1 MKKENGFYVYH
12 QPPVRRPCAD
22 SEYVYVVKANCEHPV
37 NTNCDEIV
45 NGMVLESEV
54 ENWCSV
60 ILHPCSCKDGEQTVF
75 GQTYYKFKRICKNK
89 YLYIV
94 VEPNCD

>member
-12 QPPVRRPCAD
+12 QPPVRQPYAD
-22 SEYVYVVKANCEHPV
+22 LEHVYVVEANCEHPV

-45 NGMVLESEV
+45 NSLVLESEV
-54 ENWCSV
+54 ERWCSTS
-60 ILHPCSCKDGEQTVF
+60 LHPCSCKDGEQTVF
-75 GQTYYKFKRICKNK
+75 GQTYYKFKRMGKNE

>member
-1 MKKENGFYVYH
+1 MKKENGFDVYH
-12 QPPVRRPCAD
+12 QPPVRQPYD
-22 SEYVYVVKANCEHPV
+22 DLEYVYVVEANCEHPV

-45 NGMVLESEV
+45 NSLVLESEV
-54 ENWCSV
+54 ERWCYTS
-60 ILHPCSCKDGEQTVF
+60 LHPCSCKDGEQTVF
-75 GQTYYKFKRICKNK
+75 GQTYYKFKRIGKNE

>member
-1 MKKENGFYVYH
+1 MKKDCRFEVYH
-12 QPPVRRPCAD
+12 QPPIRTPYAD
-22 SEYVYVVKANCEHPV
+22 LEYVYVVGVNCENSV

-45 NGMVLESEV
+45 NTGISDEEV
-54 ENWCSV
+54 ENWCYAS
-60 ILHPCSCKDGEQTVF
+60 LHPCSGKDGEQTAF
-75 GQTYYKFKRICKNK
+75 GQTYYKFKRIGKNE